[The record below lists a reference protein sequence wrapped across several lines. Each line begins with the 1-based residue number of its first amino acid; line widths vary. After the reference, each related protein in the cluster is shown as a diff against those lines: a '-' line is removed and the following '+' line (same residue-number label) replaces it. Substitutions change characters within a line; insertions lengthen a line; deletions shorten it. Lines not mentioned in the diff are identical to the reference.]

1 MSPDTRARQD
11 GILRSHHGIPL
22 VRKVEILSSPE
33 TYGLSDNVTSIETH
47 FSWIFLVGNSVYKLK
62 KPIRKSYVDFSTL
75 GLRRSNC
82 TLEVAL
88 NRRLT
93 DGVYLGVEAVLYDP
107 SGRWILTAD
116 PGTHDVVEWVVHQRC
131 LDPKCCM
138 LFLMETSSLAS
149 GHLESLVQKLG
160 AFYALQSPLPWS
172 PDYYVRR
179 LHLQLADCG
188 NAFAAIPGGFS
199 KGTEDLLGI
208 LDHFIERSHRV
219 LAHRVTLGR
228 LFEGHGDLRP
238 EHIFFEETP
247 QIIDCL
253 EFSYEL
259 RCRDPMD
266 EIAYLIVECESLGRK
281 DVSAYIREAI
291 PFMWGD
297 AIPADLAHFYVAF
310 RAALRAKL
318 ACWRFLDAVGSD
330 REHWEHRMRSYLSIA
345 EEHAGSL

>member
-1 MSPDTRARQD
+1 MSLDTVARQD
-11 GILRSHHGIPL
+11 DVLRSHQGMSL
-22 VRKVEILSSPE
+22 ARKIEILSNPE
-33 TYGLSDNVTSIETH
+33 TYGMSDGVTSLQTH

-62 KPIRKSYVDFSTL
+62 KPIRKSYVDLSNL

-93 DGVYLGVEAVLYDP
+93 HDVYLGVEALLYVP

-116 PGTHDVVEWVVHQRC
+116 SENHEVLEWVVHQRR

-138 LFLMETSSLAS
+138 LFLMEASSLAS
-149 GHLESLVQKLG
+149 SHLESLVQKLG

-172 PDYYVRR
+172 PDHYVAR
-179 LHLQLADCG
+179 LKVQLADC
-188 NAFAAIPGGFS
+188 AKTFAAIPGGFS
-199 KGTEDLLGI
+199 EDTADLVGI
-208 LDHFIERSHRV
+208 LHHFTERSYSI
-219 LAHRVTLGR
+219 LARRVTSGR

-281 DVSAYIREAI
+281 DVSTYIREAI
-291 PFMWGD
+291 PSMWGD
-297 AIPADLAHFYVAF
+297 TIPADLAHFYVAF
-310 RAALRAKL
+310 RALLRAKL

-330 REHWEHRMRSYLSIA
+330 REHWKTRVQSYLSIA
-345 EEHAGSL
+345 QQHVGAL